1 MGFIKITVIDVVDI
15 LLVAFIMYYIYKL
28 IRGTQATS
36 ILAGI
41 LVIYVSWIVAR
52 MFNMELMSS
61 ILGSVVS
68 VGLIALIIIFQS
80 EIRKFLQ
87 TLGNNSQQT
96 GPLAIL
102 YRIINPTRG
111 QRHEII
117 NDIIEP
123 IVRACGEMSAT
134 YTGALIVIK
143 QDGSL
148 DDIVATGVAIDANI
162 TPSLIKNIFFK
173 NSPLHDG
180 AMVIGGGRIVAAKCV
195 LPSTKSEVPLSF
207 GMRHRAAMGLC
218 EESDAIVIVVSE
230 ETGAISVAQNGKIK
244 RGLSEMELKAELL
257 RLGRVAIEKEEKEQQ
272 IRHRLIGRLLKPKV
286 KKDKTPA
293 PAEPTEQSV
302 EPTKQSTE
310 PVESAAPAAQTQ
322 EEKDK

>member
-1 MGFIKITVIDVVDI
+1 MGFIKMSIIDVVDI
-15 LLVAFIMYYIYKL
+15 FIVALILYYIYKL

-41 LVIYVSWIVAR
+41 LVIYVAWIVAR
-52 MFNMELMSS
+52 AFNMELMSG

-87 TLGNNSQQT
+87 TLGTNSQQS
-96 GPLAIL
+96 GPLALIL
-102 YRIINPTRG
+102 KLIDPSRRTKHENISAII
-111 QRHEII
+111 
-117 NDIIEP
+117 DP
-123 IVRACGEMSAT
+123 IVRACGDMSAT

-148 DDIVATGVAIDANI
+148 DDIIATGVTIDANI
-162 TPSLIKNIFFK
+162 DSSLIRNIFFK

-180 AMVIGGGRIVAAKCV
+180 AMVISGGRITAAKCV

-218 EESDAIVIVVSE
+218 EESDAIVVVVSE

-244 RGLSEMELKAELL
+244 RGLSEIELRAELM
-257 RLGRVAIEKEEKEQQ
+257 RLGRVAEEKAAKAEAEES
-272 IRHRLIGRLLKPKV
+272 LVTENAEK
-286 KKDKTPA
+286 A
-293 PAEPTEQSV
+293 PAESV
-302 EPTKQSTE
+302 EVAAE
-310 PVESAAPAAQTQ
+310 GVESVRAEEPQNEAENAQ
-322 EEKDK
+322 

>member
-1 MGFIKITVIDVVDI
+1 MGFIKMTLFDVVDI
-15 LLVAFIMYYIYKL
+15 LMVAIIMYYIYKL

-52 MFNMELMSS
+52 AFNMELMSG

-87 TLGNNSQQT
+87 TLGSRSQQT
-96 GPLAIL
+96 GPLSVIYKLLSPAKSK
-102 YRIINPTRG
+102 
-111 QRHEII
+111 HENIDNVI
-117 NDIIEP
+117 DP
-123 IVRACGEMSAT
+123 IVSACGSMSASF
-134 YTGALIVIK
+134 TGALIVIK

-148 DDIVATGVAIDANI
+148 DDIIATGVEIDANI
-162 TPSLIKNIFFK
+162 DPSLIKNIFFK

-180 AMVIGGGRIVAAKCV
+180 AMVVGGGRIVAAKCV

-218 EESDAIVIVVSE
+218 EESDAIVVVVSE
-230 ETGAISVAQNGKIK
+230 ETGAISVAQNGKIR
-244 RGLSEMELKAELL
+244 RGLSETELKAELM
-257 RLGRVAIEKEEKEQQ
+257 RLAQGNRQQEKNEGENQPSWLTKFF
-272 IRHRLIGRLLKPKV
+272 KPTD
-286 KKDKTPA
+286 KK
-293 PAEPTEQSV
+293 
-302 EPTKQSTE
+302 
-310 PVESAAPAAQTQ
+310 
-322 EEKDK
+322 

>member
-1 MGFIKITVIDVVDI
+1 MGFIKMTLFDVVDI
-15 LLVAFIMYYIYKL
+15 LMVAIIMYYIYKL

-52 MFNMELMSS
+52 AFNMELMSG

-87 TLGNNSQQT
+87 TLGSRSQQT
-96 GPLAIL
+96 GPLSVIYKLLSPAKSK
-102 YRIINPTRG
+102 
-111 QRHEII
+111 HENIDNVI
-117 NDIIEP
+117 DP
-123 IVRACGEMSAT
+123 IVSACGSMSASL
-134 YTGALIVIK
+134 TGALIVIK

-148 DDIVATGVAIDANI
+148 DDIIATGVEIDANI
-162 TPSLIKNIFFK
+162 DPSLIKNIFFK

-180 AMVIGGGRIVAAKCV
+180 AMVVGGGRIVAAKCV

-218 EESDAIVIVVSE
+218 EESDAIVVVVSE
-230 ETGAISVAQNGKIK
+230 ETGAISVAQNGKIR
-244 RGLSEMELKAELL
+244 RGLSETELKAELM
-257 RLGRVAIEKEEKEQQ
+257 RLAQGNRQQ
-272 IRHRLIGRLLKPKV
+272 DKNEGENQPSWLTKFFKPTD
-286 KKDKTPA
+286 KK
-293 PAEPTEQSV
+293 
-302 EPTKQSTE
+302 
-310 PVESAAPAAQTQ
+310 
-322 EEKDK
+322 

>member
-1 MGFIKITVIDVVDI
+1 MGFIKISIIDVVDI
-15 LLVAFIMYYIYKL
+15 LLVAVIMYYIYKL
-28 IRGTQATS
+28 IRGTQATN
-36 ILAGI
+36 ILLGI
-41 LVIYVSWIVAR
+41 LVIYVSWMVAR
-52 MFNMELMSS
+52 VFNMELMSS

-87 TLGNNSQQT
+87 TLGTNSQQS
-96 GPLAIL
+96 GPLAMIYKL
-102 YRIINPTRG
+102 LNSERG
-111 QRHEII
+111 GHHEIL
-117 NDIIEP
+117 DEIIDP
-123 IVRACGEMSAT
+123 IVKACGDMSAT
-134 YTGALIVIK
+134 TTGALIVIR

-148 DDIVATGVAIDANI
+148 DDVISTGVIVDANI

-230 ETGAISVAQNGKIK
+230 ETGSISVAHNGKIK
-244 RGLSEMELKAELL
+244 RGLSETELKAELIN
-257 RLGRVAIEKEEKEQQ
+257 LGRVVTELEKKEQQ
-272 IRHRLIGRLLKPKV
+272 KQKRRLMWLLKEKNTSTDTPN
-286 KKDKTPA
+286 DK
-293 PAEPTEQSV
+293 
-302 EPTKQSTE
+302 
-310 PVESAAPAAQTQ
+310 
-322 EEKDK
+322 

>member
-1 MGFIKITVIDVVDI
+1 MGFIKISVIDVVDI
-15 LLVAFIMYYIYKL
+15 LLVALIIYYIYKL

-41 LVIYVSWIVAR
+41 VIIYVSWIVAR
-52 MFNMELMSS
+52 AFNMELMSG

-87 TLGNNSQQT
+87 TLGSNSQQA
-96 GPLAIL
+96 GPLAVVL
-102 YRIINPTRG
+102 RLLNFNRR
-111 QRHEII
+111 QKHEII
-117 NDIIEP
+117 DDIIDP
-123 IVRACGEMSAT
+123 IVRACGDMSAT

-148 DDIVATGVAIDANI
+148 ADIISTGVSIDANI

-180 AMVIGGGRIVAAKCV
+180 AMVISGGRITAAKCV

-218 EESDAIVIVVSE
+218 EESDAIVVVVSE
-230 ETGAISVAQNGKIK
+230 ETGAISVAQNGKIR
-244 RGLSEMELKAELL
+244 RGLSETELKAELM
-257 RLGRVAIEKEEKEQQ
+257 RLGRVAAEEN
-272 IRHRLIGRLLKPKV
+272 
-286 KKDKTPA
+286 A
-293 PAEPTEQSV
+293 AEDVALAEN
-302 EPTKQSTE
+302 
-310 PVESAAPAAQTQ
+310 A
-322 EEKDK
+322 D

>member
-1 MGFIKITVIDVVDI
+1 MGFIKISVIDVVDI
-15 LLVAFIMYYIYKL
+15 LLVALIIYYIYKL

-41 LVIYVSWIVAR
+41 VIIYVSWIVAR
-52 MFNMELMSS
+52 AFNMELMSG

-87 TLGNNSQQT
+87 TLGSNSQQA
-96 GPLAIL
+96 GPLAVVL
-102 YRIINPTRG
+102 RLLNFNRR
-111 QRHEII
+111 QKHEII
-117 NDIIEP
+117 DDIIDP
-123 IVRACGEMSAT
+123 IVRACGDMSAT

-148 DDIVATGVAIDANI
+148 ADIISTGVSIDANI

-180 AMVIGGGRIVAAKCV
+180 AMVISGGRITAAKCV

-218 EESDAIVIVVSE
+218 EESDAIVVVVSE
-230 ETGAISVAQNGKIK
+230 ETGAISVAQNGKIR
-244 RGLSEMELKAELL
+244 RGLSETELKAELM
-257 RLGRVAIEKEEKEQQ
+257 RLGRVAAEEN
-272 IRHRLIGRLLKPKV
+272 
-286 KKDKTPA
+286 A
-293 PAEPTEQSV
+293 AEEVALSDN
-302 EPTKQSTE
+302 
-310 PVESAAPAAQTQ
+310 A
-322 EEKDK
+322 D

>member
-1 MGFIKITVIDVVDI
+1 MTLFDVVDI
-15 LLVAFIMYYIYKL
+15 LMVAIIMYYIYKL

-52 MFNMELMSS
+52 AFNMELMSG

-87 TLGNNSQQT
+87 TLGSRSQQT
-96 GPLAIL
+96 GPLSVIYKLLSPAKSK
-102 YRIINPTRG
+102 
-111 QRHEII
+111 HENIDNVI
-117 NDIIEP
+117 DP
-123 IVRACGEMSAT
+123 IVSACGSMSASL
-134 YTGALIVIK
+134 TGALIVIK

-148 DDIVATGVAIDANI
+148 DDIIATGVEIDANI
-162 TPSLIKNIFFK
+162 DPSLIKNIFFK

-180 AMVIGGGRIVAAKCV
+180 AMVVGGGRIVAAKCV

-218 EESDAIVIVVSE
+218 EESDAIVVVVSE
-230 ETGAISVAQNGKIK
+230 ETGAISVAQNGKIR
-244 RGLSEMELKAELL
+244 RGLSETELKAELM
-257 RLGRVAIEKEEKEQQ
+257 RLAQGNRQQ
-272 IRHRLIGRLLKPKV
+272 DKNEGENQPSWLTKFFKPTD
-286 KKDKTPA
+286 KK
-293 PAEPTEQSV
+293 
-302 EPTKQSTE
+302 
-310 PVESAAPAAQTQ
+310 
-322 EEKDK
+322 

>member
-1 MGFIKITVIDVVDI
+1 MTLFDVVDI
-15 LLVAFIMYYIYKL
+15 LMVAIIMYYIYKL

-52 MFNMELMSS
+52 AFNMELMSG

-87 TLGNNSQQT
+87 TLGSRSQQT
-96 GPLAIL
+96 GPLSVIYKLLSPAKSK
-102 YRIINPTRG
+102 
-111 QRHEII
+111 HENIDNVI
-117 NDIIEP
+117 DP
-123 IVRACGEMSAT
+123 IVSACGSMSASL
-134 YTGALIVIK
+134 TGALIVIK

-148 DDIVATGVAIDANI
+148 DDIIATGVEIDANI
-162 TPSLIKNIFFK
+162 DPSLIKNIFFK

-180 AMVIGGGRIVAAKCV
+180 AMVVGGGRIVAAKCV

-218 EESDAIVIVVSE
+218 EESDAIVVVVSE
-230 ETGAISVAQNGKIK
+230 ETGAISVAQNGKIR
-244 RGLSEMELKAELL
+244 RGLSETELKAELM
-257 RLGRVAIEKEEKEQQ
+257 RLAQGNRQQEKNEGENQPSWLTKFF
-272 IRHRLIGRLLKPKV
+272 KPTD
-286 KKDKTPA
+286 KK
-293 PAEPTEQSV
+293 
-302 EPTKQSTE
+302 
-310 PVESAAPAAQTQ
+310 
-322 EEKDK
+322 

>member
-1 MGFIKITVIDVVDI
+1 MGFIKMTIIDVVDI
-15 LLVAFIMYYIYKL
+15 LLVAVIMYYIYKL

-52 MFNMELMSS
+52 AFNMELMSG

-87 TLGNNSQQT
+87 TLGSNSQQT
-96 GPLAIL
+96 GPLSVFYKLISSS
-102 YRIINPTRG
+102 RNKHEKIDHII
-111 QRHEII
+111 
-117 NDIIEP
+117 DP
-123 IVRACGEMSAT
+123 IVRACGDMSAT
-134 YTGALIVIK
+134 MTGALIVIK

-148 DDIVATGVAIDANI
+148 DDIVATGVTIDANI

-207 GMRHRAAMGLC
+207 GMRHRAAMGIC
-218 EESDAIVIVVSE
+218 EESDAIVVVVSE
-230 ETGAISVAQNGKIK
+230 ETGAISVAQNGKIR
-244 RGLSEMELKAELL
+244 RGLSEIELKAELM
-257 RLGRVAIEKEEKEQQ
+257 RLAKGPEQKDENTPRQ
-272 IRHRLIGRLLKPKV
+272 PRNLKSIIKQNGN
-286 KKDKTPA
+286 KK
-293 PAEPTEQSV
+293 
-302 EPTKQSTE
+302 
-310 PVESAAPAAQTQ
+310 
-322 EEKDK
+322 

>member
-1 MGFIKITVIDVVDI
+1 MTLFDVVDI
-15 LLVAFIMYYIYKL
+15 LMVAIIMYYIYKL

-52 MFNMELMSS
+52 AFNMELMSG

-87 TLGNNSQQT
+87 TLGSRSQQT
-96 GPLAIL
+96 GPLAAIYKL
-102 YRIINPTRG
+102 FN
-111 QRHEII
+111 QSKNNKHENIDNVI
-117 NDIIEP
+117 DP
-123 IVRACGEMSAT
+123 IVSACGDMSAT
-134 YTGALIVIK
+134 LTGALIVIK

-148 DDIVATGVAIDANI
+148 DDVVATGVEIDANI
-162 TPSLIKNIFFK
+162 DPSLIKNIFFK

-180 AMVIGGGRIVAAKCV
+180 AMVVGGGRIVAAKCV

-218 EESDAIVIVVSE
+218 EESDAIVVVVSE

-244 RGLSEMELKAELL
+244 RGLSETELKAELM
-257 RLGRVAIEKEEKEQQ
+257 RLAQGSRQQ
-272 IRHRLIGRLLKPKV
+272 AKAEGEGQATSWLTKIFKPAD
-286 KKDKTPA
+286 KK
-293 PAEPTEQSV
+293 
-302 EPTKQSTE
+302 
-310 PVESAAPAAQTQ
+310 
-322 EEKDK
+322 